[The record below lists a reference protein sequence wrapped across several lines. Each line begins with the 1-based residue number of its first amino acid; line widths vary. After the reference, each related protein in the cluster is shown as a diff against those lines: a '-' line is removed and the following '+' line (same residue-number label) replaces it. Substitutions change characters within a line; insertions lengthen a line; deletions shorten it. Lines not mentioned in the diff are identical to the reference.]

1 MMKLV
6 KWTFVTMLG
15 VISAHSAFAGEAS
28 FSGLSFSLNGSLAST
43 NIELSDENIQIR
55 SLGESSA
62 NGFAQVGFG
71 YTATDRA
78 VFSIGATY
86 RLSDL
91 KAGQISIGDEVAKL
105 SATRSYSIYFEPGLT
120 ITDKSMVY
128 ALVSYEGAR
137 GVGQVTSLSTTETV
151 KDRKNINGLG
161 FGFGARSFLND
172 VAFIQIQVKKL
183 QFDYEPII
191 GTPAGY
197 EPKAVEGSVGFGFRY

>member
-6 KWTFVTMLG
+6 KWTFVTMLS
-15 VISAHSAFAGEAS
+15 VISAHSAFAGEAG

-71 YTATDRA
+71 YTATDKA

-137 GVGQVTSLSTTETV
+137 GVGQVTSLSTTDKSMVYALVFSAGRSRRCPPQRPSKTEKISMV
-151 KDRKNINGLG
+151 SDLGLELG
-161 FGFGARSFLND
+161 HF
-172 VAFIQIQVKKL
+172 
-183 QFDYEPII
+183 
-191 GTPAGY
+191 
-197 EPKAVEGSVGFGFRY
+197 